1 MLLLQLRLRLI
12 VIFLVHLYLGHL
24 KELLLLDEFLDVGLT
39 LILILVE
46 LAQLVHL
53 VEIVHLAQL
62 LDHLQLLNC
71 RNRCLGQG
79 WVVVVLLLLLQLVL
93 VEIRVHQQE
102 LVSARDCGLQV
113 ILEVVIVVLLAGC
126 QVLDEVLLEVVLLL
140 E

>member
-79 WVVVVLLLLLQLVL
+79 WVVVVLLLLQLVL